1 MLIYQRL
8 ERIKTK
14 YMQKIVE
21 LPEVLANQIAAGEV
35 IERPASVVKELVE
48 NAIDAKSSQIT
59 IEIEES
65 GLKSITITDNG
76 DGMSKEDLPLSLLR
90 HATSK
95 IKNQSDLFRIRT
107 LGFRGEALP
116 SIASI
121 SLLTIKSATAEADYG
136 NQLISKGGEVESIE
150 PVSTPV
156 GTKIK
161 VENLF
166 FNTPAR
172 LKYMK
177 SLQAEL
183 AHIVDVVNRLSLA
196 HPEVAF
202 TLICDGRELTKTSGT
217 ADLKQAIAGIYGI
230 NTAKKMVEIST
241 ADLDFEVSGFVSLP
255 ELTRANRNY
264 ITILI
269 NGRYIKNFLLN
280 RAILDGYGSKLMVG
294 RFPIVV
300 IDIQIDPYLA
310 DVNVHPTKQ
319 EVRISKERELMSLI
333 SSAISESL
341 RLQDLIPDALE
352 NLAKSTT
359 RNNNK
364 FEQTSL
370 PLQANKIYY
379 DKEKGD
385 FFTVDNRKEE
395 PSNQPGQS
403 NIVDSGVKIGDQ
415 VQPLVE
421 ETSPTFSVKHASRT
435 ISDVDDANHP
445 DLDLSNQK
453 KLTKLIENLENEETS
468 VFPEL
473 DYFGQMHGTYLF
485 AQGNGGLFII
495 DQHAA
500 QERVK
505 YEYYREKIGQVD
517 NSLQQLL
524 VPYLFEFSGSDFIN
538 LQEKTDLLNQ
548 VGIYLEEYGQNTFIL
563 REHPIWMK
571 ENEIE
576 SGVYEMCDM
585 LLLTNNVSIKTYR
598 AELAIMMSCKRSIKA
613 NHSLDDYSARQLLLQ
628 LAQCK
633 NPYNCPHGRP
643 VLINFSKADMEKM
656 FRRIQENHTSLRDLG
671 KY

>member
-1 MLIYQRL
+1 MS
-8 ERIKTK
+8 
-14 YMQKIVE
+14 KIIE
-21 LPEVLANQIAAGEV
+21 LPEILANQIAAGEV

-48 NAIDAKSSQIT
+48 NSIDAGSRQIT

-65 GLKSITITDNG
+65 GLKLIQITDNG
-76 DGMSKEDLPLSLLR
+76 EGIAQDDVALSLRR

-107 LGFRGEALP
+107 LGFRGEAIP

-121 SLLTIKSATAEADYG
+121 SKFTVKTAVAGEAHGTLLVA
-136 NQLISKGGEVESIE
+136 NGGEIEKVE

-177 SLQAEL
+177 SIQSEL

-202 TLICDGRELTKTSGT
+202 TLINDGREMTKTSGT
-217 ADLKQAIAGIYGI
+217 GDLRQAIAGIYGL
-230 NTAKKMVEIST
+230 NTAKKMVEISNS
-241 ADLDFEVSGFVSLP
+241 DLDFEVSGYVSLP

-294 RFPIVV
+294 RFPIAV

-319 EVRISKERELMSLI
+319 EVRISKEKELMQLI
-333 SSAISESL
+333 SSAISQSL
-341 RLQDLIPDALE
+341 KEQDLIPDALE
-352 NLAKSTT
+352 NLAKSST
-359 RNNNK
+359 RGQSK
-364 FEQTSL
+364 PEQTTL
-370 PLQANKIYY
+370 PLKQTNLYY
-379 DKEKGD
+379 DKERND
-385 FFTVDNRKEE
+385 FFMKSD
-395 PSNQPGQS
+395 
-403 NIVDSGVKIGDQ
+403 
-415 VQPLVE
+415 LVE
-421 ETSPTFSVKHASRT
+421 EKPAVLIEQVDNPVKQVDQDKSSTSVKLAQRSESVEDHDEHES
-435 ISDVDDANHP
+435 
-445 DLDLSNQK
+445 LDFKNK
-453 KLTKLIENLENEETS
+453 TKINKLIDHLENEERST
-468 VFPEL
+468 FPEL

-485 AQGNGGLFII
+485 AQGNGGLYII

-505 YEYYREKIGQVD
+505 YEYYREKIGDVD
-517 NSLQQLL
+517 SSLQQLL
-524 VPYLFEFSGSDFIN
+524 VPYLFEFSASDFLN
-538 LQEKTDLLNQ
+538 LQEKMPLLNQ
-548 VGIYLEEYGQNTFIL
+548 VGINLEAYGDNTFIL

-571 ENEIE
+571 ESEIE

-585 LLLTNNVSIKTYR
+585 LLLTNEVSIKKYR

-613 NHSLDDYSARQLLLQ
+613 NHVLDDYSARDLLVQ

-643 VLINFSKADMEKM
+643 VLVNFSKADMEKM
-656 FRRIQENHTSLRDLG
+656 FRRIQENHTSLRELG

>member
-1 MLIYQRL
+1 
-8 ERIKTK
+8 
-14 YMQKIVE
+14 MQKIVE

-76 DGMSKEDLPLSLLR
+76 EGMSKEDLPLSLLR

-95 IKNQSDLFRIRT
+95 IKSQSDLFRIRT

-121 SLLTIKSATAEADYG
+121 SLLTIKSATAEAEHG
-136 NQLISKGGEVESIE
+136 NQLVSKGGEIESIE

-161 VENLF
+161 VEDLF

-217 ADLKQAIAGIYGI
+217 SDLKQAIAGIYGI

-241 ADLDFEVSGFVSLP
+241 ADLDFEVSGYVSLP

-319 EVRISKERELMSLI
+319 EVRISKERELMGLI

-359 RNNNK
+359 RNK
-364 FEQTSL
+364 TKYEQTSL
-370 PLQANKIYY
+370 PLQANKLYY

-385 FFTVDNRKEE
+385 FFTVDSSKEE
-395 PSNQPGQS
+395 LANQSSQS
-403 NIVDSGVKIGDQ
+403 KVVDSGVKREEEVDP
-415 VQPLVE
+415 VVE
-421 ETSPTFSVKHASRT
+421 EPSPSFSVKHASRV
-435 ISDVDDANHP
+435 IMDEDDVNHP

-453 KLTKLIENLENEETS
+453 KLSKLIENLENEEAS

-485 AQGNGGLFII
+485 AQGNEGLFII

-538 LQEKTDLLNQ
+538 LQEKMPLLNQ
-548 VGIYLEEYGQNTFIL
+548 VGINLEEYGQNTFIL

-571 ENEIE
+571 EDEIE

>member
-1 MLIYQRL
+1 MTNI
-8 ERIKTK
+8 I
-14 YMQKIVE
+14 E

-35 IERPASVVKELVE
+35 VERPASVVKELVE

-59 IEIEES
+59 VEIEES
-65 GLKSITITDNG
+65 GLKMIQVTDNG
-76 DGMSKEDLPLSLLR
+76 KGMSHEDLPLSLRR

-95 IKNQSDLFRIRT
+95 IKSQSDLFRIRT

-116 SIASI
+116 SVASI
-121 SLLTIKSATAEADYG
+121 SKITIKTATKEVTHG
-136 NQLISKGGEVESIE
+136 SLLIATGGEIE
-150 PVSTPV
+150 TLEAISTPT

-166 FNTPAR
+166 YNTPAR

-202 TLICDGRELTKTSGT
+202 TLISDGRQLTQTSGT
-217 ADLKQAIAGIYGI
+217 GDLRQAIAGIYGL
-230 NTAKKMVEIST
+230 NTTKKMLAISN
-241 ADLDFEVSGFVSLP
+241 ADLDFEVSGYVSLP

-264 ITILI
+264 MTILV

-319 EVRISKERELMSLI
+319 EVRISKERELMALI
-333 SSAISESL
+333 STAISESL
-341 RLQDLIPDALE
+341 KEQDLIPDALE
-352 NLAKSTT
+352 NLAKSST
-359 RNNNK
+359 RHFSK
-364 FEQTSL
+364 PEQTQL
-370 PLQANKIYY
+370 PLQSRGLYY
-379 DKEKGD
+379 DPQKND
-385 FFTVDNRKEE
+385 FFVKESAVSEKIPETDFYSGAVDNSVKVEKVELLPHSEE
-395 PSNQPGQS
+395 VIGPS
-403 NIVDSGVKIGDQ
+403 
-415 VQPLVE
+415 
-421 ETSPTFSVKHASRT
+421 SVKHASRPQNT
-435 ISDVDDANHP
+435 FTETDHP
-445 DLDLSNQK
+445 NLDLKNRQK
-453 KLTKLIENLENEETS
+453 LSQMLTRLENEGQS

-485 AQGNGGLFII
+485 AQGKDGLFII

-505 YEYYREKIGQVD
+505 YEYYRDKIGEVD
-517 NSLQQLL
+517 SSLQQLL

-538 LQEKTDLLNQ
+538 LQEKMALLNE
-548 VGIYLEEYGQNTFIL
+548 VGIFLEVYGHNTFIL

-571 ENEIE
+571 EEEIA

-585 LLLTNNVSIKTYR
+585 LLLTNEVSIKTYR

-613 NHSLDDYSARQLLLQ
+613 NHSLDDYSARNLLLQ
-628 LAQCK
+628 LAQCQ

-656 FRRIQENHTSLRDLG
+656 FRRIQENHTSLRELG

>member
-1 MLIYQRL
+1 MTNI
-8 ERIKTK
+8 I
-14 YMQKIVE
+14 E

-35 IERPASVVKELVE
+35 VERPASVVKELVE
-48 NAIDAKSSQIT
+48 NAIDAKSSQVT
-59 IEIEES
+59 IDIEES
-65 GLKSITITDNG
+65 GLKKIQITDNG
-76 DGMSKEDLPLSLLR
+76 EGMSPEDLPLSLRR

-95 IKNQSDLFRIRT
+95 IKSQSDLFRIRT

-116 SIASI
+116 SVASI
-121 SLLTIKSATAEADYG
+121 SKITIKTATKEDNHGSLLVA
-136 NQLISKGGEVESIE
+136 IGGEIE
-150 PVSTPV
+150 TLEETSTPV

-166 FNTPAR
+166 YNTPAR

-196 HPEVAF
+196 HPDVSF
-202 TLICDGRELTKTSGT
+202 TLISDGRQLTQTSGT
-217 ADLKQAIAGIYGI
+217 GDLRQAIAGIYGL
-230 NTAKKMVEIST
+230 NTAKKMIAISN
-241 ADLDFEVSGFVSLP
+241 ADLDFEVSGYVSLP

-264 ITILI
+264 MTILI

-319 EVRISKERELMSLI
+319 EVRISKERELMALI
-333 SSAISESL
+333 STAISESL
-341 RLQDLIPDALE
+341 KEQDLIPDALE
-352 NLAKSTT
+352 NLAKSST
-359 RNNNK
+359 RHFSK
-364 FEQTSL
+364 PEQTQL
-370 PLQANKIYY
+370 PLQSKGLYY
-379 DKEKGD
+379 DPQRND
-385 FFTVDNRKEE
+385 FFVKESDVSEKIPESNFHGTEIDKTVK
-395 PSNQPGQS
+395 
-403 NIVDSGVKIGDQ
+403 DQ
-415 VQPLVE
+415 RTEQFPDLGE
-421 ETSPTFSVKHASRT
+421 NTGSSSVKRASRSQDEIT
-435 ISDVDDANHP
+435 DDDHP
-445 DLDLSNQK
+445 GLDLKNKQK
-453 KLTKLIENLENEETS
+453 LSQMLTRLENEEQS

-485 AQGNGGLFII
+485 AQGKDGLFII

-505 YEYYREKIGQVD
+505 YEYYRDKIGEVD
-517 NSLQQLL
+517 SSLQQLL

-538 LQEKTDLLNQ
+538 LQEKMALLNE
-548 VGIYLEEYGQNTFIL
+548 VGIFLEVYGHNTFIL

-571 ENEIE
+571 EEEIA

-585 LLLTNNVSIKTYR
+585 LLLTNEVSIKTYR

-613 NHSLDDYSARQLLLQ
+613 NHSLDDYSARNLLLQ
-628 LAQCK
+628 LAQCQ

-656 FRRIQENHTSLRDLG
+656 FRRIQENHTSLRELG

>member
-1 MLIYQRL
+1 MTNI
-8 ERIKTK
+8 I
-14 YMQKIVE
+14 E

-35 IERPASVVKELVE
+35 VERPASVVKELVE

-59 IEIEES
+59 VEIEES
-65 GLKSITITDNG
+65 GLKMIQVTDNG
-76 DGMSKEDLPLSLLR
+76 EGMSHEDLPLSLRR

-95 IKNQSDLFRIRT
+95 IKSQSDLFRIRT

-116 SIASI
+116 SVASI
-121 SLLTIKSATAEADYG
+121 SKITIKTATKEVTHG
-136 NQLISKGGEVESIE
+136 SLLIATGGEIE
-150 PVSTPV
+150 TLEAISTPT

-166 FNTPAR
+166 YNTPAR

-202 TLICDGRELTKTSGT
+202 TLISDGRQLTQTSGT
-217 ADLKQAIAGIYGI
+217 GDLRQAIAGIYGL
-230 NTAKKMVEIST
+230 NTTKKMLVISN
-241 ADLDFEVSGFVSLP
+241 ADLDFEVSGYVSLP

-264 ITILI
+264 MTILV

-319 EVRISKERELMSLI
+319 EVRISKERELMALI
-333 SSAISESL
+333 STAISESL
-341 RLQDLIPDALE
+341 KEQDLIPDALE
-352 NLAKSTT
+352 NLAKSST
-359 RNNNK
+359 RHFSK
-364 FEQTSL
+364 PEQTQL
-370 PLQANKIYY
+370 PLQSRGLYY
-379 DKEKGD
+379 DPQKND
-385 FFTVDNRKEE
+385 FFVKESDVSEKIPESNFHNTEIDKTVK
-395 PSNQPGQS
+395 
-403 NIVDSGVKIGDQ
+403 DQ
-415 VQPLVE
+415 RTEQFPDLGE
-421 ETSPTFSVKHASRT
+421 NTGFSSVKRASRSQDEIT
-435 ISDVDDANHP
+435 DADHP
-445 DLDLSNQK
+445 GLDLKNKQK
-453 KLTKLIENLENEETS
+453 LSQMLTRLENEEKS

-485 AQGNGGLFII
+485 AQGKDGLFII

-505 YEYYREKIGQVD
+505 YEYYRDKIGDVD
-517 NSLQQLL
+517 SSLQQLL

-538 LQEKTDLLNQ
+538 LQEKMALLNE
-548 VGIYLEEYGQNTFIL
+548 VGIFLEVYGHNTFIL

-571 ENEIE
+571 EEEIA

-585 LLLTNNVSIKTYR
+585 LLLTNEVSIKTYR

-613 NHSLDDYSARQLLLQ
+613 NHSLDDYSARNLLLQ
-628 LAQCK
+628 LAQCQ

-656 FRRIQENHTSLRDLG
+656 FRRIQENHTSLRELG

>member
-1 MLIYQRL
+1 MTNI
-8 ERIKTK
+8 I
-14 YMQKIVE
+14 E

-35 IERPASVVKELVE
+35 VERPASVVKELVE

-59 IEIEES
+59 VEIEES
-65 GLKSITITDNG
+65 GLKMIQVTDNG
-76 DGMSKEDLPLSLLR
+76 EGMSHEDLPLSLRR

-95 IKNQSDLFRIRT
+95 IKSQSDLFRIRT

-116 SIASI
+116 SVASI
-121 SLLTIKSATAEADYG
+121 SKITIKTATKEVTHG
-136 NQLISKGGEVESIE
+136 SLLIATGGEIE
-150 PVSTPV
+150 TLEAISTPT

-166 FNTPAR
+166 YNTPAR

-202 TLICDGRELTKTSGT
+202 TLISDGRQLTQTSGT
-217 ADLKQAIAGIYGI
+217 GDLRQAIAGIYGL
-230 NTAKKMVEIST
+230 NTTKKMLAISN
-241 ADLDFEVSGFVSLP
+241 ADLDFEVSGYVSLP

-264 ITILI
+264 MTILV

-319 EVRISKERELMSLI
+319 EVRISKERELMALI
-333 SSAISESL
+333 STAISESL
-341 RLQDLIPDALE
+341 KEQDLIPDALE
-352 NLAKSTT
+352 NLAKSST
-359 RNNNK
+359 RHFSK
-364 FEQTSL
+364 PEQTQL
-370 PLQANKIYY
+370 PLQSRGLYY
-379 DKEKGD
+379 DPQKND
-385 FFTVDNRKEE
+385 FFVKESAVSEKIPETDFYSGAVDNSVKVEKVELLPHSEE
-395 PSNQPGQS
+395 VIGPS
-403 NIVDSGVKIGDQ
+403 
-415 VQPLVE
+415 
-421 ETSPTFSVKHASRT
+421 SVKHASRPQNT
-435 ISDVDDANHP
+435 FTETDHP
-445 DLDLSNQK
+445 NLDLKNRQK
-453 KLTKLIENLENEETS
+453 LSQMLTRLENEGQS

-473 DYFGQMHGTYLF
+473 DYFGHMHGTYLF
-485 AQGNGGLFII
+485 AQGKDGLFII

-505 YEYYREKIGQVD
+505 YEYYRDKIGEVD
-517 NSLQQLL
+517 SSLQQLL

-538 LQEKTDLLNQ
+538 LQEKMALLNE
-548 VGIYLEEYGQNTFIL
+548 VGIFLEVYGHNTFIL

-571 ENEIE
+571 EEEIA

-585 LLLTNNVSIKTYR
+585 LLLTNEVSIKTYR

-613 NHSLDDYSARQLLLQ
+613 NHSLDDYSARNLLLQ
-628 LAQCK
+628 LAQCQ

-656 FRRIQENHTSLRDLG
+656 FRRIQENHTSLRELG

>member
-1 MLIYQRL
+1 MTNI
-8 ERIKTK
+8 I
-14 YMQKIVE
+14 E

-35 IERPASVVKELVE
+35 VERPASVVKELVE

-59 IEIEES
+59 VEIEES
-65 GLKSITITDNG
+65 GLKMIQVTDNG
-76 DGMSKEDLPLSLLR
+76 EGMSHEDLPLSLRR

-95 IKNQSDLFRIRT
+95 IKSQSDLFRIRT

-116 SIASI
+116 SVASI
-121 SLLTIKSATAEADYG
+121 SKITIKTATKEVTHG
-136 NQLISKGGEVESIE
+136 SLLIATGGEIE
-150 PVSTPV
+150 TLEAISTPT

-166 FNTPAR
+166 YNTPAR

-202 TLICDGRELTKTSGT
+202 TLISDGRQLTQTSGT
-217 ADLKQAIAGIYGI
+217 GDLRQAIAGIYGL
-230 NTAKKMVEIST
+230 NTTKKMLAIYN
-241 ADLDFEVSGFVSLP
+241 ADLDFEVSGYVSLP

-264 ITILI
+264 MTILV

-319 EVRISKERELMSLI
+319 EVRISKERELMALI
-333 SSAISESL
+333 STAISESL
-341 RLQDLIPDALE
+341 KEQDLIPDALE
-352 NLAKSTT
+352 NLAKSST
-359 RNNNK
+359 RHFSK
-364 FEQTSL
+364 PEQTQL
-370 PLQANKIYY
+370 PLQSRGLYY
-379 DKEKGD
+379 DPQKND
-385 FFTVDNRKEE
+385 FFVKESAVSEKIPETDFYSGAVDNSVKVEKVELLPHSEE
-395 PSNQPGQS
+395 VIGPS
-403 NIVDSGVKIGDQ
+403 
-415 VQPLVE
+415 
-421 ETSPTFSVKHASRT
+421 SVKHASRPQNT
-435 ISDVDDANHP
+435 FTETDHP
-445 DLDLSNQK
+445 NLDLKNRQK
-453 KLTKLIENLENEETS
+453 LSQMLTRLENEGQS

-485 AQGNGGLFII
+485 AQGKDGLFII

-505 YEYYREKIGQVD
+505 YEYYRDKIGEVD
-517 NSLQQLL
+517 SSLQQLL

-538 LQEKTDLLNQ
+538 LQEKMALLNE
-548 VGIYLEEYGQNTFIL
+548 VGIFLEVYGHNTFIL

-571 ENEIE
+571 EEEIA

-585 LLLTNNVSIKTYR
+585 LLLTNEVSIKTYR

-613 NHSLDDYSARQLLLQ
+613 NHSLDDYSARNLLLQ
-628 LAQCK
+628 LAQCQ

-656 FRRIQENHTSLRDLG
+656 FRRIQENHTSLRELG

>member
-1 MLIYQRL
+1 MN
-8 ERIKTK
+8 
-14 YMQKIVE
+14 KIVE
-21 LPEVLANQIAAGEV
+21 LPEILANQIAAGEV

-48 NAIDAKSSQIT
+48 NAIDAASSQIT

-65 GLKSITITDNG
+65 GLKSIKITDNG
-76 DGMSKEDLPLSLLR
+76 EGMSAQDLPKSILR

-121 SLLTIKSATAEADYG
+121 SELTIETATETAQSG
-136 NQLISKGGEVESIE
+136 SRIFVRGGKIE
-150 PVSTPV
+150 KKEDFSTPV
-156 GTKIK
+156 GTKIT

-166 FNTPAR
+166 YNTPAR

-177 SLQAEL
+177 SMQSEL
-183 AHIVDVVNRLSLA
+183 AHIVDVVNRLSLG
-196 HPEVAF
+196 HPEIAF
-202 TLICDGRELTKTSGT
+202 RLISDGREMTNTSGSGQ
-217 ADLKQAIAGIYGI
+217 LKQAIAGIYGLQ
-230 NTAKKMVEIST
+230 TAKKMVEISN
-241 ADLDFEVSGFVSLP
+241 ADLDFEVSGYVSLP

-264 ITILI
+264 ITLLI

-319 EVRISKERELMSLI
+319 EVRISKEKELMALI
-333 SSAISESL
+333 SAAIADAL
-341 RLQDLIPDALE
+341 KVQDLIPDALE
-352 NLAKSTT
+352 NLAKSST
-359 RNNNK
+359 RTK
-364 FEQTSL
+364 VKVEQTRL
-370 PLQANKIYY
+370 PLQSSKLYY
-379 DKEKGD
+379 DPQRND
-385 FFTVDNRKEE
+385 FFVEKNEVSEDRPVYN
-395 PSNQPGQS
+395 
-403 NIVDSGVKIGDQ
+403 DDMGD
-415 VQPLVE
+415 VYKAVNPVE
-421 ETSPTFSVKHASRT
+421 EGPAVNMQSSVKHASRPD
-435 ISDVDDANHP
+435 IELEDGDHSDQILKNK
-445 DLDLSNQK
+445 K
-453 KLTKLIENLENEETS
+453 KLEQLVDKLENEEAST
-468 VFPEL
+468 FPEL
-473 DYFGQMHGTYLF
+473 EYFGQMHGTYLF
-485 AQGNGGLFII
+485 AQGNQGLFII

-505 YEYYREKIGQVD
+505 YEYYREKIGEVD
-517 NSLQQLL
+517 SSLQQLL
-524 VPYLFEFSGSDFIN
+524 VPYLFEFSGADFLN
-538 LQEKTDLLNQ
+538 LQEKMPLLNE
-548 VGIYLEEYGQNTFIL
+548 VGIYLEPYGNNTFIL

-571 ENEIE
+571 ESEIE

-585 LLLTNNVSIKTYR
+585 LLLTQEVSIKTYR
-598 AELAIMMSCKRSIKA
+598 AELAIMMSCKKSIKA
-613 NHSLDDYSARQLLLQ
+613 NHTLDDYSARQLLLQ

-643 VLINFSKADMEKM
+643 VLIHFSKADMEKM